1 MAALPSPPRQ
11 RGTARRAANLPQSG
25 VVPRAASIRPGMK
38 KNRGPTAAGGGHGNK
53 AHIGEVQSSLW
64 DEANMEA
71 CEAAGVRLL

>member
-1 MAALPSPPRQ
+1 MAAW
-11 RGTARRAANLPQSG
+11 
-25 VVPRAASIRPGMK
+25 
-38 KNRGPTAAGGGHGNK
+38 GGHGNK